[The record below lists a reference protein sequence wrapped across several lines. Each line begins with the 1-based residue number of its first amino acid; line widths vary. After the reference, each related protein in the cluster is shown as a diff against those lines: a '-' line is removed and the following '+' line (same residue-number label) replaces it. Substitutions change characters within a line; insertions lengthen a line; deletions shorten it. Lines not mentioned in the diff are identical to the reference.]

1 MVSAKHWTEETFIE
15 NPLLF
20 IPELLGRLDKAEEE
34 AEHLITIFGEHGV
47 QDDGFVLDLAC
58 GVGRHSIAL
67 ARHGFRVIGIDISPE
82 YIAKAEELAALE
94 GVSGSCTFIP
104 GDMRR
109 LKDFLGGH
117 RFDAAICMFTSLG
130 YYDPETDRDVLM
142 QVKELTT
149 DRGVLVVEMMNRSYA
164 EKNLTRKRF
173 SRAEEMLRLEESVFD
188 KATSRL
194 RAVWR
199 LYRPR
204 GRDLEYVGSIR
215 FDNRLYTRRELVE
228 LAESAGW
235 ENSRVYG
242 GLDRGA
248 FREDSKKAV
257 LIAW

>member
-1 MVSAKHWTEETFIE
+1 MSAKHWTEETFIE

-20 IPELLGRLDKAEEE
+20 IPELLGRLGKAEEE
-34 AEHLITIFGEHGV
+34 ARRLESVFGELGV
-47 QDDGFVLDLAC
+47 PEDGLVLDLAC

-67 ARHGFRVIGIDISPE
+67 AKHGFRVVGVDVSPA
-82 YIAKAEELAALE
+82 YIAKAEELAAVE
-94 GVSGSCTFIP
+94 GVSGSCSFVT

-109 LKDFLGGH
+109 LKEFLGGH

-130 YYDPETDRDVLM
+130 YYDADTDRDVLT
-142 QVKELTT
+142 QVKMRSR

-164 EKNLTRKRF
+164 ERSLTRKRF
-173 SRAEEMLRLEESVFD
+173 SMDGEMLRLEESFFD
-188 KATSRL
+188 KEASRL

-199 LYRPR
+199 MYRPR
-204 GRDLEYVGSIR
+204 GLDLEYVGSIR
-215 FDNRLYTRRELVE
+215 FDNRLYTRRELVD

-235 ENSRVYG
+235 ENNRVYG
-242 GLDRGA
+242 GLDRGE